1 AHHPSRNVISRALG
15 AEAAVEV
22 DMKTIDVDDGTTF
35 LLCSDGITR
44 HITDDELRAVI
55 TGKSDL
61 QDACEELKTRCFE
74 RGAEDN
80 LTAVV
85 VRVGDDQTRFGHAA
99 PIDADTVDATDGWD
113 DERTLTPG
121 RVNTATV
128 DPAID
133 PAIIDTLSGDVP
145 LPKPLFERQFND
157 AGVRTAP
164 PSAAGSAAANAAAV
178 PAARSSSSIVDSEI
192 HHFDAEPPHAVSTHA
207 QQVVPLV
214 PRRSTSNRLLR
225 AFEFLLF
232 LIAASAAAFYGGMLY
247 QQWTTDER
255 PAAETARTDT
265 MMPSPSPEESNES
278 RFDRLRRE
286 VDRAPAVEAGR
297 MSNQLNNQPLSSRD
311 PEFLYLYGRAL
322 LLSGKPQDA
331 ARALETAIARVNDGT
346 TNGLTP
352 ERGQLK
358 VESQLAATA
367 AHLRANDMVR
377 ARAAAEA
384 LGDATQVDIA
394 APASGLSPTPE
405 LSPTPLNQMPQ
416 Q

>member
-1 AHHPSRNVISRALG
+1 
-15 AEAAVEV
+15 
-22 DMKTIDVDDGTTF
+22 
-35 LLCSDGITR
+35 
-44 HITDDELRAVI
+44 
-55 TGKSDL
+55 
-61 QDACEELKTRCFE
+61 
-74 RGAEDN
+74 
-80 LTAVV
+80 
-85 VRVGDDQTRFGHAA
+85 
-99 PIDADTVDATDGWD
+99 ADTVDATDDGWD
-113 DERTLTPG
+113 DERTLIPG
-121 RVNTATV
+121 RVDTATI
-128 DPAID
+128 DPVID
-133 PAIIDTLSGDVP
+133 PAIIDTLSGDIP

-164 PSAAGSAAANAAAV
+164 PSVAGSAAASSA
-178 PAARSSSSIVDSEI
+178 PARSSSSIVDSEI
-192 HHFDAEPPHAVSTHA
+192 HHFDAEPHAVSAHAPTHA

-247 QQWTTDER
+247 QQWTTVEK

-265 MMPSPSPEESNES
+265 LMPSPSPEESNEA

-286 VDRAPAVEAGR
+286 VDRAPAIEASR
-297 MSNQLNNQPLSSRD
+297 MSNQLNNQPLSSPD

-352 ERGQLK
+352 GRGQLK
-358 VESQLAATA
+358 VESQLAAAA

-384 LGDATQVDIA
+384 LGDATQVDIG